1 MNGST
6 VLFALL
12 TLFAGAAAGWA
23 FGRAGA
29 ATERAASAGKLAA
42 AVAEERER
50 NGRERSTER
59 ERDARERAEER
70 DRWGRERAAIHAEM
84 ARVEAGLE
92 HERAGTEEK
101 LALLAASE
109 QRLRETFEAMSA
121 EALRRNN
128 EQFMTLAETRLAQAS
143 TAAQGELNAR
153 QEAIEGLVGP
163 LRESLGKVEAQIRTV
178 EKDREGAYQS
188 LLAQI
193 GTMRQTSEQLR
204 TETAQ
209 LVTAL
214 RAPQVRGRW
223 GELQLERV
231 VEAAGMVQHCDF
243 VTQETSSTEDGVL
256 RPDLVVRLAGGK
268 QIVVDAKVSFVGY
281 LEAMEAR
288 DEATRAARLKAH
300 ARHLKAHI
308 DSLAGKAYWE
318 RFDPTPEFAVCFVPA
333 DAFLNAA
340 LEQDPALLEYAFE
353 RNVVIATPSTLIAL
367 LRTVAYTW
375 RQEALARNAQHVHR
389 LAKELYMRLA
399 TMGTHVDALGKSL
412 NNAVGK
418 YNAAVSSL
426 ESRVL
431 VTARRLN
438 EMQVVDGVL
447 EAPKQVESLARS
459 VQAPVLVSGDSIVPM
474 PSAKPA
480 TIQTSLLEEREVR
493 AR

>member
-6 VLFALL
+6 VLIALL
-12 TLFAGAAAGWA
+12 TLLAGAVAGWA
-23 FGRAGA
+23 FARANA
-29 ATERAASAGKLAA
+29 ATERAGSAGRHAA
-42 AVAEERER
+42 ALAEERTAAAQQRAALQAEL
-50 NGRERSTER
+50 
-59 ERDARERAEER
+59 ARAE
-70 DRWGRERAAIHAEM
+70 AALDAEQ
-84 ARVEAGLE
+84 
-92 HERAGTEEK
+92 AGTAEK

-109 QRLRETFEAMSA
+109 QRLRESFDALSA

-128 EQFMTLAETRLAQAS
+128 EQFMALAESRLGQAS
-143 TAAQGELNAR
+143 IEAKGDLSAR
-153 QEAIEGLVGP
+153 QEAIEGLVAP
-163 LRESLGKVEAQIRTV
+163 LRDSLGKVEAQIRTV

-188 LLAQI
+188 LLAQL

-204 TETAQ
+204 LETAQ

-231 VEAAGMVQHCDF
+231 VEAAGMVRHCDF
-243 VTQETSSTEDGVL
+243 VTQQTSSTEDGVL

-268 QIVVDAKVSFVGY
+268 QIVVDAKVSFIGY

-288 DEATRAARLKAH
+288 DDTVRAARLKAH
-300 ARHLKAHI
+300 ARHLKTHI
-308 DSLAGKAYWE
+308 DSLGLKAYWE
-318 RFDPTPEFAVCFVPA
+318 RFDPTPEFVVCFVPA

-340 LEQDPALLEYAFE
+340 LEQDPGLLEHAFE
-353 RNVVIATPSTLIAL
+353 RNVVVATPSTLIAL

-375 RQEALARNAQHVHR
+375 RQEALARNAQQVHR

-399 TMGTHVDALGKSL
+399 TMGNHVDALGRSL

-438 EMQVVDGVL
+438 EMQVVEGSLV
-447 EAPKQVESLARS
+447 APAQVETLARS

-474 PSAKPA
+474 PASKQA